1 MAEELI
7 VQLTADIDLAISTL
21 KSGGVIVYPTE
32 TSYGIG
38 CDATN
43 ADVVAKVFEVK
54 QRKEG
59 KGAGMLLPNGQTPDQ
74 YGLDFPEPMK
84 ELAKKHWPGPLTIVC
99 QLRGETPLSSSSFTP
114 GERAFRRSSHP
125 IANALVDA
133 LGVPLVSTSANISGE
148 PELYSA
154 KEIYD
159 RFSRESIQPDVIID
173 AGELPKRA
181 PSTLITWD
189 DARGAVKVL
198 RQGEITV

>member
-1 MAEELI
+1 M
-7 VQLTADIDLAISTL
+7 QLTSDLDLTISVL
-21 KSGGVIVYPTE
+21 KSGGVVVYPTE

-43 ADVVAKVFEVK
+43 ADAVAKVFQMKKRPLE
-54 QRKEG
+54 
-59 KGAGMLLPNGQTPDQ
+59 KGVTVLLSMNDPFGESFAMWNPYPRD
-74 YGLDFPEPMK
+74 
-84 ELAKKHWPGPLTIVC
+84 LAEKYWPGALNIVC
-99 QLRGETPLSSSSFTP
+99 PIGAASSIAQQCLTN
-114 GERAFRRSSHP
+114 GTVAMRRSSHP
-125 IANALVDA
+125 VANVLVDA
-133 LGVPLVSTSANISGE
+133 IGVPLVSTSANISGE

-159 RFSRESIQPDVIID
+159 RFSGESIQPDIIFD

-189 DARGAVKVL
+189 DARGVVVL

>member
-1 MAEELI
+1 M
-7 VQLTADIDLAISTL
+7 QLTSDIDLAISVL
-21 KSGGVIVYPTE
+21 KSGGVVVYPTE

-43 ADVVAKVFEVK
+43 ANAVAKVFEIK
-54 QRKEG
+54 QRRGG
-59 KGAGMLLPNGQTPDQ
+59 KGAGMLLPIGQTPDQ
-74 YGLDFPEPMK
+74 YGLEFPEPMK
-84 ELAKKHWPGPLTIVC
+84 QLAKKHWPGPLTIVC
-99 QLRGETPLSSSSFTP
+99 RLREQTPLSSSSFTH

-159 RFSRESIQPDVIID
+159 RFSREAIQPDIIFD

-189 DARGAVKVL
+189 DARGVVVL
-198 RQGEITV
+198 RQGEIEV